1 MIRIAI
7 FRHAKSDWDSDAA
20 SDFDRPLAPRGRIAA
35 PAMGNYI
42 RSNLSVP
49 DLVYCSTALRT
60 RQTFSLAFPNSER
73 QPTVLY
79 KDKLYLAEPNQILQM
94 ARSTDLNS
102 GSPESA
108 SGTDQ
113 VKQIM
118 FIGHNPGM
126 QAFALGM
133 IGKMSENIRVRDAI
147 KRIKRKLPTAAFVL
161 IEFDTNN
168 WSELE
173 PRTGILQDYMTP
185 KLLSEIVSPS

>member
-1 MIRIAI
+1 MFRLAI
-7 FRHAKSDWDSDAA
+7 FRHAKSDWDTDAA
-20 SDFDRPLAPRGRIAA
+20 SDFDRPLARRGKKAA

-42 RSNLSVP
+42 RSNSSVP

-60 RQTFSLAFPNSER
+60 RQTFSLAFPNSEL

-79 KDKLYLAEPNQILQM
+79 KDKLYLAEPNQILNM
-94 ARSTDLNS
+94 ARSTDLKS
-102 GSPESA
+102 GSFDPT

-113 VKQIM
+113 IKHIM
-118 FIGHNPGM
+118 FIGHNPGL

-133 IGKMSENIRVRDAI
+133 IGEISKNIRIGNAK
-147 KRIKRKLPTAAFVL
+147 KRMKQKLPTAAYVL

-173 PRTGILQDYMTP
+173 PGTGTLLDYMTP
-185 KLLSEIVSPS
+185 KLLTEIVNPS